1 MRGKEGASK
10 PGEGGAQ
17 VSCRPDRIP
26 ASSMESSR
34 AEMAV
39 RGKFTV
45 WKWSGPVLPP
55 CSVIVW
61 GPPEKSVTLAK
72 S

>member
-1 MRGKEGASK
+1 MRGKRGTNLGKGASD
-10 PGEGGAQ
+10 
-17 VSCRPDRIP
+17 SCRPHRVP

-34 AEMAV
+34 AETAV
-39 RGKFTV
+39 RGMFTV
-45 WKWSGPVLPP
+45 WKWSGPVLLP